1 VIERL
6 SILKEHGRTV
16 EFNNEM
22 SLEELLKIYEMA
34 IEEIQRKNE
43 EESQRAQLSLILLF
57 ISQQGI
63 ISHAE
68 AVRLMQPE
76 VPLQEIINLVA
87 KHTNQIKQGMQAATT
102 QWNNAFVNML

>member
-1 VIERL
+1 
-6 SILKEHGRTV
+6 
-16 EFNNEM
+16 M

-76 VPLQEIINLVA
+76 VPLQEIIDLVA
-87 KHTNQIKQGMQAATT
+87 KNTNQIKQGMQAATT